1 MTVEPDSNHNQRKSV
16 TRFFV
21 SLFTY
26 GPNLSIEDIAIT
38 PPDLFLPRFRSK
50 LRNS

>member
-1 MTVEPDSNHNQRKSV
+1 MTVELDGNHDQRKSV

-26 GPNLSIEDIAIT
+26 GPNLSIEEIAII
-38 PPDLFLPRFRSK
+38 PPDLFLPR
-50 LRNS
+50 LARN